1 MATTRWERGVVTPD
15 GRVRQP
21 PQLQK
26 VTKNIA
32 ISVVIARFCTL
43 CKVAGQKREHP
54 VDICCVA

>member
-1 MATTRWERGVVTPD
+1 MVTPD

-26 VTKNIA
+26 VTKNIP
-32 ISVVIARFCTL
+32 ISVVIGGFCTL

-54 VDICCVA
+54 VDISFVA